1 MGGRLRRVGIVNGA
15 ASLGFV
21 PYHQLDGQ
29 PNVVVDGS
37 PTDGTELCLTHWP
50 AIDSPIRFAADLSA
64 QMAFA
69 YLDAFDLHDRAS
81 AVSNNHF
88 DQDGLVSLYAL
99 IRPEAALERRAM
111 LIDVARAGD
120 FATFDDRNA
129 ARVSMTLAAYATPG
143 RSPLGDLPSDYAEM
157 TAQLYV
163 EMLGRIDELCDHPE
177 RYHDLWAEEDATL
190 DASEAALGS
199 GQATLEE
206 VPDIDLAVI
215 TVPKGG
221 PCAGG
226 HRFGG
231 QWASGLHPMAIYNA
245 TDRFSVLVI
254 REQHYDF
261 TYRYESWVQY
271 RSRRPRPRRDLAAL
285 VERLNDAE
293 PSPGRWGADPVSVL
307 TPTLQLRGAD
317 QSAISPAA
325 FREILEHHLRHA
337 PPAWNPYP
345 DQE

>member
-1 MGGRLRRVGIVNGA
+1 MGG
-15 ASLGFV
+15 ASDAGRPSPPLGFV
-21 PYHQLDGQ
+21 PYDQLDGQ

-37 PTDGTELCLTHWP
+37 PTEGTVLCLTHWP
-50 AIDSPIRFAADLSA
+50 AITSPPRFAADLSA

-69 YLDAFDLHDRAS
+69 YLDAFDLHEPAT

-99 IRPEAALERRAM
+99 TRPEEALERRRM

-129 ARVSMTLAAYATPG
+129 ARVSMAVAAYATPG
-143 RSPLGDLPSDYAEM
+143 HSPLEDLPSDYAEM

-177 RYHDLWAEEDATL
+177 RYRNLWADEDATL
-190 DASEAALGS
+190 DASEADLAS

-215 TVPKGG
+215 TVAEGG
-221 PCAGG
+221 PRAGG

-231 QWASGLHPMAIYNA
+231 QWASGLHPMAIHNA
-245 TDRFSVLVI
+245 TDRFCVLVI
-254 REQHYDF
+254 RDQHYEF
-261 TYRYESWVQY
+261 TYRYETWVQY

-285 VERLNDAE
+285 VDRLNDVE
-293 PSPGRWGADPVSVL
+293 TGPGRWEAGPVSGL
-307 TPTLQLRGAD
+307 TPTLQLHGAE
-317 QSAISPAA
+317 QSDIGPAA
-325 FREILEHHLRHA
+325 FRDLLENHLRRP

-345 DQE
+345 DEE